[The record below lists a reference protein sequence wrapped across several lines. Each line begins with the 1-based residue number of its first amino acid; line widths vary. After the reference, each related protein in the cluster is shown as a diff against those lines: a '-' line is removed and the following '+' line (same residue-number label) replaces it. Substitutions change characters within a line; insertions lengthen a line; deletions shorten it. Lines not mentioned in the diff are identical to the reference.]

1 MTVRHADT
9 RVVAILS
16 IVCLAAL
23 WSQRVQAQVKLEYK
37 FPEGKKLTYKTT
49 SRVRQVLTF
58 MNNQEK
64 ESVLRETKVWT
75 RSVGKRRGDLTVPIE
90 EKVQALRD
98 EFTFPGGIKLIL
110 DSSDPK
116 IKIDD
121 PELTF
126 LGDVF
131 KLESALAYTAV
142 LDKET
147 KLKAIEGI
155 EELKERAEKL
165 DNPIAREEFE
175 SEIRPDRLKTK
186 FEQAI
191 HIFPDVLART
201 GEPWERTE
209 ILEINGRTF
218 TVRKKYEYR
227 GTEKKGD
234 KTLEKIGFKV
244 IDIKYDQDPKGKL
257 PVNVVKSDL
266 KVESSE
272 GTILFDREEGH
283 VVSASDRIR
292 IKGNMTYSGGG
303 VDQAGAFDLNF
314 DANTQLQ
321 PAAK

>member
-1 MTVRHADT
+1 M
-9 RVVAILS
+9 I
-16 IVCLAAL
+16 
-23 WSQRVQAQVKLEYK
+23 
-37 FPEGKKLTYKTT
+37 
-49 SRVRQVLTF
+49 
-58 MNNQEK
+58 
-64 ESVLRETKVWT
+64 WT
-75 RSVGKRRGDLTVPIE
+75 RSVGKRRGDLTLPIKK
-90 EKVQALRD
+90 KVQTLRD

-110 DSSDPK
+110 DSSDPNT
-116 IKIDD
+116 KIDN

-126 LGDVF
+126 LADVF
-131 KLESALAYTAV
+131 KLESAIAYTAV

-155 EELKERAEKL
+155 EELKEKAEKL
-165 DNPIAREEFE
+165 DNPIAREEFK
-175 SEIRPDRLKTK
+175 SEIGPDRLKMK

-191 HIFPDVLART
+191 HVFPDVQART

-283 VVSASDRIR
+283 IVSASDKIR

-303 VDQAGAFDLNF
+303 VDQAAEFDLNF

-321 PAAK
+321 PVAK